1 MDRAEYH
8 DTRRTI
14 YRLEIESRLLAAHN
28 RRYPYYGTARDTTAD
43 YVAKLRRTIRV
54 PTDQYTASRNQR
66 WASLRRALQ
75 QAARDKQRR
84 EHAKRE
90 LALLRP
96 TGNRVQDGLNQV
108 AISFGG
114 RTAAQVQG
122 AVA

>member
-75 QAARDKQRR
+75 QAARGLQSVVMSQNQ
-84 EHAKRE
+84 
-90 LALLRP
+90 ALGETYEPAER
-96 TGNRVQDGLNQV
+96 ND
-108 AISFGG
+108 
-114 RTAAQVQG
+114 
-122 AVA
+122 